1 MAFCA
6 NCGTKLPDGAMF
18 CGNCGS
24 KQTPAQPQQPVYT
37 PPVQQPT
44 YEQPVQQPAYE
55 QPVQQPVYTQPEQP
69 AYEQPAQQ
77 PSYEQPSYEQ
87 PVNEQPAYDQAA
99 YNQQPAY
106 EQPVYGQP
114 AYTQPE
120 APKKKNIWKILLP
133 IIGGVVLVALIV
145 VLIFVL
151 GKTHVESVNILNED
165 EILIMAGDSHRVE
178 YEVFPEEHDDEITW
192 GSSDEDVATVRNGR
206 ISAQG
211 EGTCTITLYADGE
224 PMAEIEVEV
233 FDEIYVQL
241 FVLDDPQV
249 YLTEGESY
257 TVSWTAEPYNY
268 TEKVSW
274 VSSDTSVATVD
285 SYGEITAVGQGS
297 CIVTL
302 SVPSGVS
309 VEVEVY
315 VGSDSSEV
323 EQVVCGEW
331 SSYGAY
337 IDGNSDY
344 YYGVELYLYD
354 DHTGVM
360 YHDGDSISFEWVFDF
375 SDEETHYYDAYAED
389 GSYFWFTYDYAGE
402 YEGGLDVCM
411 EDNFWVFFE

>member
-44 YEQPVQQPAYE
+44 YEQPVQQP
-55 QPVQQPVYTQPEQP
+55 VYTQPEQP
-69 AYEQPAQQ
+69 AYEQPTQ
-77 PSYEQPSYEQ
+77 PLTYEQ
-87 PVNEQPAYDQAA
+87 PVNEQPAYDQPAYDQAA
-99 YNQQPAY
+99 YNQQPTY

-233 FDEIYVQL
+233 FDEIYVQSL
-241 FVLDDPQV
+241 MLDETEI
-249 YLTEGESY
+249 YLTEGENY
-257 TVSWTAEPYNY
+257 YVSWSAEPYDH
-268 TEKVSW
+268 TEKLSW
-274 VSSDTSVATVD
+274 TSSDTAVATVD
-285 SYGEITAVGQGS
+285 DYGMITAMGQGS
-297 CIVTL
+297 CTVSL
-302 SVPSGVS
+302 NAPSGVS

-323 EQVVCGEW
+323 DQVVCGEW

-337 IDGNSDY
+337 IDGSSDY

-354 DHTGVM
+354 DHTGAM
-360 YHDGDSISFEWVFDF
+360 YHDGDYITFEWFFDF

-402 YEGGLDVCM
+402 YEGDLDVCL